1 MIIKY
6 LMYYYYIIHICYL
19 DINLSSNKFIINIRF
34 YNRNNNKQNNNIVNY
49 YNKYNQFHKLNH

>member
-19 DINLSSNKFIINIRF
+19 DINLSSNKFTLTLDSIIEIIINRI
-34 YNRNNNKQNNNIVNY
+34 II
-49 YNKYNQFHKLNH
+49 